1 MLRTILWF
9 AAFGI
14 YLLLTLWS
22 GFRYWY
28 LGKMGQ
34 SGKQTEMLHK
44 TTTKWARN
52 MVRFTG
58 STVEVIGLENIP
70 ERNVLFVSNH
80 QGNFDIPLL
89 MGYVPKFKGFVAKIE
104 LEKVPV
110 VSGWMKKMNCLFL
123 DRNDMRQSLKVII
136 QGIGLLKAGHTMV
149 VFPEGTRSKGNKMG
163 EFKKGSL
170 KLAIKSGVP
179 IVPITIDGSYTLL
192 EEHKRITKSNVKIT
206 AHNPIYVE
214 NITKEQE
221 DDLVKKV
228 YQIIES
234 GLERA

>member
-1 MLRTILWF
+1 MLRTIIWF
-9 AAFGI
+9 VAFGI
-14 YLLLTLWS
+14 YLFISLLS
-22 GFRYWY
+22 EIRYWY

-34 SGKQTEMLHK
+34 TGKQTEVLHK

-58 STVEVIGLENIP
+58 STVDVKGLENIP
-70 ERNVLFVSNH
+70 DRHVLFVSNH
-80 QGNFDIPLL
+80 QSNFDIPLL

-110 VSGWMKKMNCLFL
+110 ISWWMKKMNCLFL

-179 IVPITIDGSYTLL
+179 IVPITIDGSYALL
-192 EEHKRITKSNVKIT
+192 EERRRITKSNVKIT
-206 AHNPIYVE
+206 VHDPIYME

-221 DDLVKKV
+221 DELVKKV